1 MASQLA
7 YQEMSEVLVEGNRRA
22 RIEAGELEDL
32 SVKTAEALE
41 ILTEL
46 LAYRQIGVIAELDT
60 ETRLEG
66 ETEVES
72 LDILSLID

>member
-1 MASQLA
+1 
-7 YQEMSEVLVEGNRRA
+7 MSEVLVEGNRRA